1 MSKRIIIIEIK
12 RVIEMY
18 INIYANIGGGGD
30 GNVER

>member
-18 INIYANIGGGGD
+18 INIYANIGGG
-30 GNVER
+30 VMEM

>member
-18 INIYANIGGGGD
+18 KNIYANIGGG
-30 GNVER
+30 VMEM